1 MAHIIVIGGGIGG
14 LPTAFELRKLLSK
27 QHQVTLISDFAKFT
41 FIPSLP
47 WVGLGLKT
55 LDQVQIDL
63 AKSLKRKGIN
73 FLQTKIHQV
82 DPHKNQ
88 LILENDT
95 LKYDHLVIATGA
107 SLNMST
113 IPGLDQEYTESVCN
127 AEHALK
133 ALESWEKFL
142 EEPGDIIVGAV
153 PGASCFGPI
162 YEFAMLTDYCLRN
175 KGKRFSSNI
184 KVITPEPYCGHL
196 GIGGMSNSKV
206 LLEQLLTERGI
217 EFKANAEITEIKKD
231 KIICADGSISPY
243 KFSMILPAFQ
253 GAKFIRNTPN
263 LGDAKGFI
271 PVTSTYQ
278 HPTYEN
284 VYGVGVITQLSPPE
298 KTPIPTGVPK
308 TGQMTE
314 AMGMAVAHNIAVKLG
329 EIKSS
334 FMIPTLQAICLTDFG
349 DTGVVFVADQVLPN
363 PETGK
368 RNRSVVLEG
377 KWISWSKTL
386 FEIFFLMKMRL
397 GLAVPFFELITLK
410 MLGLDLVEP
419 MKNES
424 KNLKIKSNFSQVRS
438 QN

>member
-1 MAHIIVIGGGIGG
+1 MAHIVVIGGGIGG
-14 LPTAFELRKLLSK
+14 LPTAYELRKLLSK
-27 QHQVTLISDFAKFT
+27 KHQVTLISDFAKFT

-55 LDQVQIDL
+55 LDQVQIDI

-73 FLQTKIHQV
+73 FLQTQIQQV
-82 DPHKNQ
+82 EPQNNQ
-88 LILENDT
+88 LILENKT

-113 IPGLDQEYTESVCN
+113 VPGLDQGYTDSVCN

-133 ALESWEKFL
+133 AYENWEKFL
-142 EEPGDIIVGAV
+142 EDPGDIVVGGV

-175 KGKRFSSNI
+175 LGKRFTSNI
-184 KVITPEPYCGHL
+184 QVITPEPYCGHL
-196 GIGGMSNSKV
+196 GIGGMATSQV
-206 LLEQLLTERGI
+206 IMERLLTERGI
-217 EFKANAEITEIKKD
+217 EFKANTAITEIKKD
-231 KIICADGSISPY
+231 KIICDNGSIFPY
-243 KFSMILPAFQ
+243 KFSMILPSFE

-263 LGDAKGFI
+263 LGDTKGFI

-278 HPTYEN
+278 HPVHDN
-284 VYGVGVITQLSPPE
+284 IYGVGVITQLAPPD
-298 KTPIPTGVPK
+298 KTPIPIGVPK

-314 AMGMAVAHNIAVKLG
+314 AMGMAVAHNIAIKLG
-329 EIKSS
+329 EIQSS
-334 FMIPTLQAICLTDFG
+334 FVIPTLQAICLTDFG

-368 RNRSVVLEG
+368 RNRAVVLEG

-386 FEIFFLMKMRL
+386 FEIFFLTKMRL
-397 GLAVPFFELITLK
+397 GVAVPFFELITLK

-419 MKNES
+419 EKNKP
-424 KNLKIKSNFSQVRS
+424 KNVMIKNKFSEAR
-438 QN
+438 